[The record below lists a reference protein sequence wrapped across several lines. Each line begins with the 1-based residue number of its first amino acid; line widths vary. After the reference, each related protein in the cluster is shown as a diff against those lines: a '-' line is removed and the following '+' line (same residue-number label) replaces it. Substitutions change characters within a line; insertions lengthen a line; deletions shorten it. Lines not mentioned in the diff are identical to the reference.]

1 MEEIRSIIEKS
12 KNKTKFKL
20 LFLSMLNE
28 SKNGLKL
35 EYFWKNGG
43 FFKFKVVKNTILNK
57 YLNNLI

>member
-1 MEEIRSIIEKS
+1 MEEIRSLIEKS

-35 EYFWKNGG
+35 EYFWKKGG
-43 FFKFKVVKNTILNK
+43 FFKFKVVENTILNK